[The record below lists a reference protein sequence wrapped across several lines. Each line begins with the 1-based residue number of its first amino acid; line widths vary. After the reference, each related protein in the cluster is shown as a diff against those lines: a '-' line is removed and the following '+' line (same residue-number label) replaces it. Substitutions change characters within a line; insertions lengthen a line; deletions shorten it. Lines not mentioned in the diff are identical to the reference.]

1 MRKFRILLL
10 ALVGLLLISC
20 SNTASNTPQ
29 ATAQEFLDALQEVN
43 VEQFNSLTVPEDRI
57 SEEELQIQTQEIA
70 DVQLIKELVN
80 TLFKDGF
87 KVGEATI
94 EDETATV
101 PVTWKAP
108 DMSALIGM
116 IIGKS
121 FEMMFNPEFQG
132 LSEQELT
139 DIIIGEIQSA
149 AGDLELKEYSSPL
162 NLRQIDDQWFVE
174 GLENKNS
181 QFFQAMFPDMEGL
194 LPNFGQ

>member
-57 SEEELQIQTQEIA
+57 SEEELQNQTQEIA
-70 DVQLIKELVN
+70 DVQQIKELVN

-132 LSEQELT
+132 LSEQEQT

>member
-132 LSEQELT
+132 LSEQEQT

>member
-57 SEEELQIQTQEIA
+57 SEEELQNQTQEIA
-70 DVQLIKELVN
+70 DVQQIKELVK

-132 LSEQELT
+132 LSEQEQT

>member
-57 SEEELQIQTQEIA
+57 SEEELQNQTQEFA
-70 DVQLIKELVN
+70 DVQQTKELVK

-132 LSEQELT
+132 LSEQEQT

>member
-57 SEEELQIQTQEIA
+57 SEEELQNQTQEIA

>member
-1 MRKFRILLL
+1 MRKFKILLL

-20 SNTASNTPQ
+20 SNTASNIPQ
-29 ATAQEFLDALQEVN
+29 STAQEFLDALQEVN

-57 SEEELQIQTQEIA
+57 SEEELQNQTQEIA
-70 DVQLIKELVN
+70 DVQQIKELVN